1 MTSATVVVDLD
12 GTLLRSDML
21 LETVNQL
28 IGHSPFSVLKL
39 PGWLAGGRALLKE
52 QLARASDIDP
62 SLLPYHEPLLTWLRA
77 QKEQGARLVLAT
89 ASNELLANRI
99 AAHLGLFDDV
109 LASNASIN
117 LKAARKRDALV
128 EKFGDKGFVY
138 VGNDTP
144 DLAVWQAASAAVVVS
159 DSARLIAKAGQV
171 TTVMATF
178 ATGRPLGFRSLLK
191 AMRPHQWMK
200 NLLVFVPMLAAHE
213 YGNSHLIWL
222 DLLAFFVF
230 GLTAS
235 SVYLLND
242 LVDVMDDRHH
252 ARKRKRP
259 FASGDLSLLAGWLAW
274 PGLLLSAIVISG
286 LLLPGRFTGV
296 LGSYFLL
303 TLAYSFSLKR
313 RAVVDVITLAALYTV
328 RIVAGAMAVSVTLSF
343 WLLSFSMFLFLSLA
357 FVKRFG
363 ELEKARA
370 KGKPGDIRGRGYS
383 PDDLDMV
390 SSMGV
395 ASGYM
400 AVLVMALYIQDSK
413 TAILYHEPKFIWL
426 ACPLLLYWI
435 SRIWMITHRGHM
447 HDDPI
452 VFAIKDKTSWLV
464 GSGFLAVF
472 ALARFA
478 S

>member
-1 MTSATVVVDLD
+1 MRSETIVVDLD

-21 LETVNQL
+21 LETANQL
-28 IGHSPFSVLKL
+28 VGRSPVTILQL
-39 PGWLAGGRALLKE
+39 AGWLTGGRASLKE
-52 QLARASDIDP
+52 QLARATDIDP
-62 SLLPYHEPLLTWLRA
+62 SLLPYHEPLLNWLRTE
-77 QKEQGARLVLAT
+77 KERGARLVLAT
-89 ASNELLANRI
+89 ASNELLASRV
-99 AAHLGLFDDV
+99 AAHLGIFEDV
-109 LASNASIN
+109 LASNATIN

-128 EKFGDKGFVY
+128 EKFGAKGFVY

-144 DLAVWQAASAAVVVS
+144 DLTVWQAASGAVVVS
-159 DSARLIAKAGQV
+159 DSARLITQAGQV
-171 TTVMATF
+171 TQVLATF
-178 ATGRPLGFRSLLK
+178 ASGRPPLLRSLIK

-200 NLLVFVPMLAAHE
+200 NLLVFVPLLAAQQ
-213 YGNSHLIWL
+213 YGNTS
-222 DLLAFFVF
+222 LLELAVFAFLAF

-259 FASGDLSLLAGWLAW
+259 FASGDLSLLVGWLAW
-274 PGLLLSAIVISG
+274 PGLLLLAILISV
-286 LLLPGRFTGV
+286 LLLPGRFTAV
-296 LGSYFLL
+296 LSGYFLL

-313 RAVVDVITLAALYTV
+313 QAVLDVITLAALYTV
-328 RIVAGAMAVSVTLSF
+328 RIVAGAMAVSVSLSF

-370 KGKPGDIRGRGYS
+370 RGKPGDIRGRGYS
-383 PDDLDMV
+383 PDDLEVV
-390 SSMGV
+390 SSMGI

-400 AVLVMALYIQDSK
+400 SVLVMALYIQDSK
-413 TAILYHEPKFIWL
+413 TAILYHAPKFIWL

-435 SRIWMITHRGHM
+435 SRVWMITHRGHM

-452 VFAIKDKTSWLV
+452 VFAIKDKTSWLI
-464 GSGFLAVF
+464 GAGFLTVF

-478 S
+478 